1 MKEIVSDPRS
11 QQMYTMTPLHVA
23 VDKNDYESVYFF
35 CSALS
40 NILQKS
46 ESGIVAGLHLT
57 VLTMLFHFCLET
69 NSEIFIRHLNI
80 EEVALSLKVF

>member
-1 MKEIVSDPRS
+1 MKNQEILTSYLQKMKEIVSDPRS

-46 ESGIVAGLHLT
+46 ESGIVDRARFFL
-57 VLTMLFHFCLET
+57 
-69 NSEIFIRHLNI
+69 NSKI
-80 EEVALSLKVF
+80 